1 MSRKVLAEAGPSFIL
16 AVGIIISTIIA
27 VSASGSWWALAVLLL
42 VLSMLGADA
51 LATKLQGGSR
61 GFSAGML
68 VVAVSVL
75 LGSGL
80 VASLNP
86 ALVDQFIP
94 IVGAGAAAVLL
105 LRNRRAAKGCGLT

>member
-1 MSRKVLAEAGPSFIL
+1 MSRKVLAEAGPSFVL
-16 AVGIIISTIIA
+16 AVGVIISTIIA
-27 VSASGSWWALAVLLL
+27 VSASGSWWAFAVFLL

-68 VVAVSVL
+68 VVAGSVL
-75 LGSGL
+75 LGGGL
-80 VASLNP
+80 VASLDP

-94 IVGAGAAAVLL
+94 IVGAGAAVLL
-105 LRNRRAAKGCGLT
+105 LRTRRAAKGCGLT